1 MSFHRESYLCSK
13 RCNIDHDGRAGLP
26 HVTEKGKHYGQLTPK
41 YIDVLEALLWKFHN
55 ALSGLCFPSE
65 GESCAHHSAFSL
77 MPRDVV
83 SN

>member
-1 MSFHRESYLCSK
+1 MNEILVRPNTCSTCGHK
-13 RCNIDHDGRAGLP
+13 ERRIDGGGGSQLVCCYNPPSSQAIIVMAPGGPQIAGTVSTRP
-26 HVTEKGKHYGQLTPK
+26 EVK
-41 YIDVLEALLWKFHN
+41 
-55 ALSGLCFPSE
+55 E